1 MNYSS
6 KQLMIILTKYLTQ
19 MSINSTEGSLSEIT
33 SSDTSK
39 LALTLYLF
47 T

>member
-1 MNYSS
+1 
-6 KQLMIILTKYLTQ
+6 
-19 MSINSTEGSLSEIT
+19 MSINSDEGTLSEIT

-39 LALTLYLF
+39 LALTCIYLLNRSVHMLY